1 MSVTVPVIEG
11 MGPVVGLLA
20 LMGLV
25 IVIKWAI
32 GIFF

>member
-1 MSVTVPVIEG
+1 MSLTLPVIEG
-11 MGPVVGLLA
+11 MGPMMTLLA
-20 LMGLV
+20 TLGLV